1 MRKWVY
7 EEKTK
12 NNNNNRMEIKFKKTI
27 AFISSVTK
35 LFSANRKYR
44 VISTLKQQQQKF
56 LFVSDAVIVFC
67 ASI

>member
-1 MRKWVY
+1 
-7 EEKTK
+7 
-12 NNNNNRMEIKFKKTI
+12 MEIKFKKTI

-35 LFSANRKYR
+35 LFSANRKYI